1 EMMQAENVADVG
13 DVQAQYEVVGG
24 ESVDTRTGEVLTADV
39 GGEAPPRR
47 LTQANPDPK
56 APQAI
61 RPDQGDEVQQLL
73 ASPFFTS
80 DERNKAMQKAMKL
93 DERTAGGYIENLEEE
108 LRRRE
113 AADGSRHEAKEAR
126 LASPTTEAAP
136 APTNSDGH
144 RTEAGPASDE

>member
-1 EMMQAENVADVG
+1 
-13 DVQAQYEVVGG
+13 
-24 ESVDTRTGEVLTADV
+24 
-39 GGEAPPRR
+39 
-47 LTQANPDPK
+47 
-56 APQAI
+56 
-61 RPDQGDEVQQLL
+61 
-73 ASPFFTS
+73 FTS

-144 RTEAGPASDE
+144 RTEAGPASDEWEDPDWDDGAPFSDGVEEDDLPR